1 MKKAP
6 EMIRP
11 SVIGSLDRGSLDRA
25 ASNAIDSD
33 PVDSDR
39 EDSDP
44 VDSPYGLVAD
54 GNSAARA
61 TGENRVTTVASS
73 TPMLGWKVDLEFG
86 LRGTSAFEVE
96 VSDASGNLVWCS
108 GIVASSAAEVV
119 VDRELSP
126 HSVYEWR
133 VRVADHARAWSQWAS
148 STLETG
154 PFDYSDWQARWLS
167 VAHLARVV
175 TPFHLSRPIARA
187 RLYLTGQGVV
197 RAWINGAVVNPDRMD
212 PTRTDFVRALFRTY
226 DVIESLN
233 AGENA
238 LTFVVGLGEWA
249 RTAES
254 PRLLAELVIWH
265 DDGSITRVAPGAD
278 SGVGMSEV
286 AVDEPFYLERHD
298 PSTPATGLTPHSPV
312 VLEPAV
318 LPASPATPPL
328 NVSSDLTPSLR
339 AIQTFVPL
347 EIARSGGSRLF
358 DVGVNI
364 AGRSKLTLG
373 GEVPEGTVIQVL
385 HGEHIDRDGHIDTT
399 NLTMPY
405 DHGRE
410 RQLVEYV
417 AGGVAGET
425 HEPWFAYFG
434 FRYLEV
440 RGLPDDALVTV
451 TAYSMHTDLA
461 PSGSIASDSPTIDRL
476 LATATRTLLNNVH
489 GVPEDCPTREQAAWT
504 GDTASVAE
512 FELAAFDS
520 ATFLDKWIADLET
533 SQQADGQLP
542 AVAPD
547 LHAIRMPSDPVWG
560 SALHRMLLGHLL
572 HYGDYRLVRRALPA
586 LRRWADFQLGC
597 ADDDGIISRSPIS
610 YGHDW
615 LALEQTPPSIHH
627 TAAVIDCLLALADLE
642 DAIGDPDAAAQRRA
656 AASDLRA
663 SARRMF
669 FDAVT
674 GTFGNG
680 SQGSYAIAVEAGI
693 LTGREADEA
702 GERLV
707 GLIRERGNRVSSG
720 FATTRS
726 VVRALTK
733 LGRSQVIYDVLL
745 QPEEPGIGAML
756 NSGPGTFW
764 ECWWI
769 DPTNTGTGS
778 LNHVGLGGPFAAW
791 AWEGLA
797 GLRPTAPGYSK
808 FRVAPQFIDGVTQLE
823 LRTETVRGEIAI
835 NYSRD
840 AATARVEI
848 TVPPGSEGTLAIAG
862 RADMILTTG
871 RHVVEVEALE
881 SRDWVA
887 PPEASRWPHS
897 SISPVSAD
905 VIGSRTLLSESEVVP
920 GRGNPTIEMLP
931 TLKCMPI
938 PHEQPDHAVLK
949 VVGTV
954 RGQEDVAPTAM
965 INLRAP
971 IPVAGVMF
979 LYALIDQC
987 IEGPERIAT
996 PFLLLRL
1003 SNGESRASSSTGWPA
1018 GWNRV
1023 AVDTAGLG
1031 EGVEVVAIEVGLEYR
1046 EDSASN
1052 ALAVYPSESGISAG
1066 FHLGEIGFSTRTR
1079 TW

>member
-1 MKKAP
+1 
-6 EMIRP
+6 
-11 SVIGSLDRGSLDRA
+11 
-25 ASNAIDSD
+25 
-33 PVDSDR
+33 
-39 EDSDP
+39 
-44 VDSPYGLVAD
+44 VAD
-54 GNSAARA
+54 GQSAARA
-61 TGENRVTTVASS
+61 TGENGVATVASK
-73 TPMLGWKVDLEFG
+73 TPMLSWKVALEFG
-86 LRGTSAFEVE
+86 LLGTSAFEVE
-96 VSDASGNLVWCS
+96 VRDASGELVWRS
-108 GIVASSAAEVV
+108 GTVASSASEVV

-133 VRVADHARAWSQWAS
+133 VRVADHGHRWSQWAS

-154 PFDYSDWQARWLS
+154 PFNYSDWQAQWLS
-167 VAHLARVV
+167 VAHLAQVV
-175 TPFHLSRPIARA
+175 TSFHLSRPIARA

-197 RAWINGAVVNPDRMD
+197 RAWINGAAINPDRMD

-226 DVIESLN
+226 DVMESLN

-265 DDGSITRVAPGAD
+265 DDGSMTRVAPGVD
-278 SGVGMSEV
+278 SGLTRSEV

-298 PSTPATGLTPHSPV
+298 PSAAATGLTPLSAPL
-312 VLEPAV
+312 VLEPAA

-328 NVSSDLTPSLR
+328 DVSSDPTPSLR
-339 AIQTFVPL
+339 AIQTFAPS

-364 AGRSKLTLG
+364 AGRSKLILG
-373 GEVPEGTVIQVL
+373 DAVPEGTVIRVL
-385 HGEHIDRDGHIDTT
+385 HGEHIGPDGHIDTT

-405 DHGRE
+405 DNGRE

-434 FRYLEV
+434 FRYLEI
-440 RGLPDDALVTV
+440 RGLPDDAQVTV
-451 TAYSMHTDLA
+451 IAYSMHTDLA
-461 PSGSIASDSPTIDRL
+461 SSGSISSDSPTIDHL

-504 GDTASVAE
+504 GDAASVAE
-512 FELAAFDS
+512 YELAAFDS
-520 ATFLDKWIADLET
+520 ANFLDKWIADLET

-547 LHAIRMPSDPVWG
+547 LHANRMPSEPVWG
-560 SALHRMLLGHLL
+560 SALHRMLRGHLL
-572 HYGDYRLVRRALPA
+572 HYGDSRLVRRALPT
-586 LRRWADFQLGC
+586 LRRWADFQLSC
-597 ADDDGIISRSPIS
+597 ADADGIISRSPIS

-615 LALEQTPPSIHH
+615 LALEQTPPPIHH

-642 DAIGDPDAAAQRRA
+642 EATGDPDAAAQRRA
-656 AASDLRA
+656 VAGGLRA
-663 SARRMF
+663 SARRKF
-669 FDAVT
+669 FDSVT

-707 GLIRERGNRVSSG
+707 GLIRDRGNRVSSG

-726 VVRALTK
+726 VVRALTQ
-733 LGRSQVIYDVLL
+733 LGRSQVIYDILL
-745 QPEEPGIGAML
+745 QPAEPGVGAML

-797 GLRPTAPGYSK
+797 GLRPTAPGYTK
-808 FRVAPQFIDGVTQLE
+808 FRVAPQFIDGVTRLE

-835 NYSRD
+835 SYTRVASR
-840 AATARVEI
+840 ARVEI

-862 RADMILTTG
+862 QEDVILKTG
-871 RHVVEVEALE
+871 RHLVEVEVRE
-881 SRDWVA
+881 SRAWTPPLEATPRHRSSVA
-887 PPEASRWPHS
+887 
-897 SISPVSAD
+897 PVSAD
-905 VIGSRTLLSESEVVP
+905 VVGSRTLLSESEVVP
-920 GRGNPTIEMLP
+920 GRGNPTLETLP

-954 RGQEDVAPTAM
+954 QDRDDLAPSVM
-965 INLRAP
+965 INLRTP
-971 IPVAGVMF
+971 IPVAGVSF
-979 LYALIDQC
+979 FYALIDQC

-996 PFLLLRL
+996 PFLRLQL
-1003 SNGESRASSSTGWPA
+1003 SNGETRGGSSTGWPA

-1031 EGVEVVAIEVGLEYR
+1031 DGVEVVAIEVGLEYG
-1046 EDSASN
+1046 DLPANN
-1052 ALAVYPSESGISAG
+1052 ALAIYPSESGIRAG
-1066 FHLGEIGFSTRTR
+1066 FHLSEIGFSTNSR